1 MDITQLRYFL
11 KTAELL
17 NYTRA
22 SEALFITRQSLRQ
35 AIGAIESEIGKPLF
49 INTRNKLSLT
59 EYGAY
64 LAVSAAEV
72 VSAFDR
78 MNDGLGRM
86 IRHQTSLRVAFSVS
100 LFPFILPDTEVIL
113 RAFRAQFP
121 AIRLD
126 VRQMDNDEVILAAE
140 RGEIDCGCVIQ
151 MPCKRESCA
160 MKPLTRFDAAVDFS
174 DHSPLYGKH
183 EVTLE
188 DLRGLPCIG
197 MGSLEKT
204 LVPLWEDCRGKGI
217 SLDYQPISSTVDA
230 FYQIQHGLA
239 VGFDILKTEVP
250 DYDPSRCARLTGY
263 AFEIGFLCA
272 DRCTDTSALEVFC
285 TFFAREC
292 TDRWNK
298 LREEWNVQAKP

>member
-1 MDITQLRYFL
+1 MVRRKAAVSKAQRSWIELDFAALRNNVSELRRIMHSGCRILAIVKDEGYGHGAYQITKELQKLGVDYILVEADRICRKTSGNTTAKITSQHGLVYADIL
-11 KTAELL
+11 KKYGAEVAEKYYLI
-17 NYTRA
+17 N
-22 SEALFITRQSLRQ
+22 EK
-35 AIGAIESEIGKPLF
+35 AIE
-49 INTRNKLSLT
+49 
-59 EYGAY
+59 EYAG
-64 LAVSAAEV
+64 
-72 VSAFDR
+72 
-78 MNDGLGRM
+78 MC
-86 IRHQTSLRVAFSVS
+86 
-100 LFPFILPDTEVIL
+100 
-113 RAFRAQFP
+113 
-121 AIRLD
+121 
-126 VRQMDNDEVILAAE
+126 
-140 RGEIDCGCVIQ
+140 GEIDCGCVIQ
-151 MPCKRESCA
+151 MPCKRENCA

-285 TFFAREC
+285 AFFAREC

-298 LREEWNVQAKP
+298 HREEWNVQAKP